1 MTKIATLACLLFV
14 SAQDKAPLFQ
24 SGQSV
29 YVVAIKVDTS
39 KSDLT
44 VESNLR
50 REFQRKAKFPLA
62 KSPADADFVFMVYT
76 EYETEISQTGHHR
89 DRTVVSQDFLKHA
102 FALVVPAQNYREHKA
117 DIDKLKE
124 FSLWEKEERRNIS
137 LTPILLT
144 PQGVSA
150 AKLVKQFHDFVFKK
164 K

>member
-1 MTKIATLACLLFV
+1 MINIATIACLLFAF
-14 SAQDKAPLFQ
+14 AQDKGPQFQ
-24 SGQSV
+24 PGQSV

-39 KSDLT
+39 RSDLT
-44 VESNLR
+44 VESNVR
-50 REFQRKAKFPLA
+50 REFQRREKFPLA
-62 KSPADADFVFMVYT
+62 KSPASADFVFLVFT
-76 EYETEISQTGHHR
+76 EYDTEISHTSDHR

-102 FALVVPAQNYREHKA
+102 LALVVSAKDYNEHKG

-124 FSLWEKEERRNIS
+124 FSVWEKEERRTIS